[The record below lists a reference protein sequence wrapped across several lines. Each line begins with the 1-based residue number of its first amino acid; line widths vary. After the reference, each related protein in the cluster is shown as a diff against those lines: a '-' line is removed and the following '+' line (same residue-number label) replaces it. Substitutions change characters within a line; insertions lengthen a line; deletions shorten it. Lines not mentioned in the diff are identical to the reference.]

1 MPKTVGESSIPE
13 NGSPYPGFYVQTTPT
28 FSITNAIYVILSGI
42 IAVVYIHRHI
52 TTRYYMPMVSTNQS
66 LAQISHVNAE

>member
-13 NGSPYPGFYVQTTPT
+13 NGSPYPGFYVQPTPT

-52 TTRYYMPMVSTNQS
+52 TTITEPGMKLRQPNWYMYNC
-66 LAQISHVNAE
+66 